1 MTTTGADRDEVSF
14 DEPIA
19 VEKRIEQVLEELDG
33 LPDGNAFADVVSKM
47 RDDGASWSE
56 IRDEIEP
63 VFNVVSDVTFE
74 ASLDAEREWEVVTVA
89 HEHDATTRTE
99 VQTETV
105 YADTAE
111 EAEKKVERELQ
122 GGDEGMSV
130 DQSRT
135 TYNGV
140 AKF

>member
-33 LPDGNAFADVVSKM
+33 LPDGNAFADVVSEM

>member
-1 MTTTGADRDEVSF
+1 MTTTNARRDEFTF
-14 DEPIA
+14 DEP
-19 VEKRIEQVLEELDG
+19 VEVEQRIEELLEELDG
-33 LPDGNAFADVVSKM
+33 LPDGNAFADVVSEM

-56 IRDEIEP
+56 VRDEIEP
-63 VFNVVSDVTFE
+63 VFNVVSDVAFE

-99 VQTETV
+99 VETNTV

-111 EAEKKVERELQ
+111 EAEEKVASELP

-130 DQSRT
+130 DESRT
-135 TYNGV
+135 TYMGV
-140 AKF
+140 SKF